1 MTHNPTSRRST
12 AGVRRTSLPRR
23 ARVALTMPAVLAA
36 VMLAPTAANAG
47 PTCSGTLDIAN
58 HGEHIVA
65 DYITGLGRETMEW
78 SPSGGVVG
86 EALAGNGAAVPG
98 AAGPGS
104 HFVNGFA
111 PGASFCL
118 DQSQSPGAH
127 PGP

>member
-1 MTHNPTSRRST
+1 MYRFQAKASR
-12 AGVRRTSLPRR
+12 L
-23 ARVALTMPAVLAA
+23 ALILPAVAAA
-36 VMLAPTAANAG
+36 VVVPASVATADA
-47 PTCSGTLDIAN
+47 TCSSTLEIAN

-65 DYITGLGRETMEW
+65 DYITGLGREAMEW

-86 EALAGNGAAVPG
+86 QSLAGTGAAVPG
-98 AAGPGS
+98 APGPGS